1 MTNLTG
7 HELRSV
13 ESFVLDHERPYDFE
27 VRVSFVSRIRGQE
40 KYDSLDELIAA
51 IDRDVAATRKAVLG

>member
-1 MTNLTG
+1 MKPSLTVD
-7 HELRSV
+7 EAADL
-13 ESFVLDHERPYDFE
+13 YDFE